1 MKSKLMSRRDLDFLL
16 FEWLRVDEL
25 LKRPRFAHHSS
36 DTFADVLTL
45 CEELAEHHFAPHYK
59 RSDVEEPT
67 VEGGVVS
74 VLPDVKDALRAFAD
88 TELLAMSL
96 DEQYGGAQVPVVV
109 STAAFAWFQAANV
122 STLGYSLLTLANA
135 NLLIEFATEDQI
147 AAYIPPMLA
156 GRFTGT
162 MCLSEPQAGSSL
174 SDITTRA
181 VPQDDGT
188 YRLFGSKMWISA
200 GDHDASENIVHL
212 VLARVPG
219 SPRGT
224 KGISLFIVP
233 KFLVAEDGSLGERND
248 VVAAGLN
255 HKMGQRGL
263 TNAALNFG
271 DGTFEPGGTSGA
283 VGYLVGELNHG
294 LAYMFHMMNEARLI
308 VGAAATALGY
318 TGYLKSLDYARTRP
332 QGRPL
337 AAKDPDMEPVSIIEH
352 PDVKR
357 MLLAQKSYV
366 EGALALVLY
375 CARLTDLT
383 AAAETPEERRDATEL
398 LDLLTPITKSWPS
411 QWCVAANDLAIQ
423 IHGGYGYT
431 REYDLEQL
439 YRDNRLNPIH
449 EGTHGIQS
457 LDLLG
462 RKVRQHGGAGLTLL
476 EQEVTTTIARA
487 TAFGG
492 EPAQLGERLQASWQ
506 TLRDVTTVL
515 LSCGDPTVALA
526 NSALY
531 LEAFGHI
538 VVAWLWL
545 DQVLA
550 AHGRDDA
557 FYVGK
562 RYAARYF
569 YRYELPKTH
578 AQLEFLAT
586 LDSTTVEA
594 TFDGWDA

>member
-1 MKSKLMSRRDLDFLL
+1 MKSTLMSRLDLDFLL

-25 LKRPRFAHHSS
+25 LKRPRFAHHTS
-36 DTFADVLTL
+36 DTFADILTL
-45 CEELAEHHFAPHYK
+45 CEELAERHFAPHYK
-59 RSDVEEPT
+59 RSDAAEPT
-67 VEGGVVS
+67 LNDGNVS
-74 VLPDVKDALRAFAD
+74 VLPEIKDALRAFAD

-96 DEQYGGAQVPVVV
+96 DESYGGAQVPVVV
-109 STAAFAWFQAANV
+109 STAAFTWLNAANFG
-122 STLGYSLLTLANA
+122 TAGYPLLTLANC
-135 NLLIEFATEDQI
+135 NLLVEFGTEDQI
-147 AAYIPPMLA
+147 AAFVPPMLA

-162 MCLSEPQAGSSL
+162 MCLSEPHAGSSL

-188 YRLFGSKMWISA
+188 YRLFGSKMWISG

-212 VLARVPG
+212 VLAKLPG
-219 SPRGT
+219 SPHGT

-233 KFLVAEDGSLGERND
+233 KFLVAEDSSLGERND

-263 TNAALNFG
+263 ANLALNFG
-271 DGTFEPGGTSGA
+271 EGAFEPGGATGA
-283 VGYLVGELNHG
+283 VGYLVGQPHHG
-294 LAYMFHMMNEARLI
+294 LAYMFHMMNEARLMT
-308 VGAAATALGY
+308 GASATALGY
-318 TGYLKSLDYARTRP
+318 TGYLKSLDYARMRP

-337 AAKDPDMEPVSIIEH
+337 SAKDPDTAPVAIIEH

-375 CARLTDLT
+375 CAWLTDI
-383 AAAETPEERRDATEL
+383 AAGAETPEERQDATEL
-398 LDLLTPITKSWPS
+398 LDLLTPITKSWPA
-411 QWCVAANDLAIQ
+411 QWCVQASDLAIQ

-431 REYDLEQL
+431 REYDVEQL
-439 YRDNRLNPIH
+439 YRDNRINPIH

-462 RKVRQHGGAGLTLL
+462 RKVRQHGGAGLGLL
-476 EQEVTTTIARA
+476 EQEVTTTITRA

-492 EPAQLGERLQASWQ
+492 EPAQLAAQLHASWQ

-545 DQVLA
+545 DQMLA
-550 AHGRDDA
+550 AHGREGA

-562 RYAARYF
+562 QYAARYF
-569 YRYELPKTH
+569 YRYELPKTK
-578 AQLEFLAT
+578 AQLELLRT
-586 LDSTTVEA
+586 LDPTTVEA
-594 TFDGWDA
+594 TFDGWEA

>member
-1 MKSKLMSRRDLDFLL
+1 MKSTLMSRRDLDFLL

-25 LKRPRFAHHSS
+25 LKRARFAHHTS

-45 CEELAEHHFAPHYK
+45 CEDLAERHLAPHYK
-59 RSDVEEPT
+59 RSDTVEPT
-67 VEGGVVS
+67 LHDGTVS
-74 VLPDVKDALRAFAD
+74 VLPEIKDALRAFAE

-96 DEQYGGAQVPVVV
+96 DERHGGAQVPAVV
-109 STAAFAWFQAANV
+109 STAAFTWLQAANV
-122 STLGYSLLTLANA
+122 STIGYPLLTLANS
-135 NLLIEFATEDQI
+135 NLIVEFGTEDQI
-147 AAYIPPMLA
+147 TTFVPPMLA

-181 VPQDDGT
+181 IPQDDGT
-188 YRLFGSKMWISA
+188 YRLFGSKMWISG

-212 VLARVPG
+212 VLARLPG

-233 KFLVAEDGSLGERND
+233 KFLLAEDGALGERND

-263 TNAALNFG
+263 ANAALNFG
-271 DGTFEPGGTSGA
+271 EGAFEPGGAAGA
-283 VGYLVGELNHG
+283 VGYLVGQPHHG

-308 VGAAATALGY
+308 TGAAATALGY
-318 TGYLKSLDYARTRP
+318 TAHLKSLDYARTRP

-337 AAKDPDMEPVSIIEH
+337 SAKDPDAAPVAIIEH

-375 CARLTDLT
+375 CARLTDLA
-383 AAAETPEERRDATEL
+383 AAAETPEEGQAATEL
-398 LDLLTPITKSWPS
+398 LDLLTPIAKSWPA
-411 QWCVAANDLAIQ
+411 QWCVQANDLAIQ

-462 RKVRQHGGAGLTLL
+462 RKVRQHGGAGLGLL
-476 EQEVTTTIARA
+476 EQEVTTTITRA
-487 TAFGG
+487 TAIGG
-492 EPAQLGERLQASWQ
+492 EPAHLAEQLQESWQ

-515 LSCGDPTVALA
+515 LRCGDPTVALA
-526 NSALY
+526 NSAHY

-550 AHGRDDA
+550 AHGREDG
-557 FYVGK
+557 FYTGK

-569 YRYELPKTH
+569 YRYEVPKTKV
-578 AQLEFLAT
+578 QLDLLGT
-586 LDSTTVEA
+586 LDQTTVEA
-594 TFDGWDA
+594 TFDGWEA

>member
-1 MKSKLMSRRDLDFLL
+1 MKSTLMSRRDLDFLL

-25 LKRPRFAHHSS
+25 LKRPRFAHHTT

-45 CEELAEHHFAPHYK
+45 CEELAERHFAPHYK
-59 RSDVEEPT
+59 RSDAEEPILRDGT
-67 VEGGVVS
+67 VT
-74 VLPDVKDALRAFAD
+74 VLPEIKDALRAFAD

-109 STAAFAWFQAANV
+109 STAAFTWLNAANV
-122 STLGYSLLTLANA
+122 GASGYPLLTLANS
-135 NLLIEFATEDQI
+135 NLLIEFGTEDQI
-147 AAYIPPMLA
+147 AAFVPPMLA

-162 MCLSEPQAGSSL
+162 MCLSEPHAGSSL

-188 YRLFGSKMWISA
+188 YRLFGSKMWISG

-212 VLARVPG
+212 VLAKLPG

-248 VVAAGLN
+248 VVPAGLN

-263 TNAALNFG
+263 ANLALNFG
-271 DGTFEPGGTSGA
+271 EGAFAPGGAAGA
-283 VGYLVGELNHG
+283 VGYLVGQPHHG
-294 LAYMFHMMNEARLI
+294 LAYMFHMMNEARLMT
-308 VGAAATALGY
+308 GASATALGY
-318 TGYLKSLDYARTRP
+318 TAYLKSLDYARMRP

-337 AAKDPDMEPVSIIEH
+337 SAKDPDTAPVPIIEH

-375 CARLTDLT
+375 CARLTDI
-383 AAAETPEERRDATEL
+383 AAGAETPEEHQDATEL
-398 LDLLTPITKSWPS
+398 LDLLTPITKSWPA
-411 QWCVAANDLAIQ
+411 QWCVQAGDLAIQ

-431 REYDLEQL
+431 REYDVEQL
-439 YRDNRLNPIH
+439 YRDNRINPIH

-457 LDLLG
+457 LDLIG
-462 RKVRQHGGAGLTLL
+462 RKVRQHGGAGLALL
-476 EQEVTTTIARA
+476 EQEVTTTITRA

-492 EPAQLGERLQASWQ
+492 EPAQLAAQLQASWQ

-550 AHGRDDA
+550 AHGREEN

-569 YRYELPKTH
+569 YRYELPKTK
-578 AQLEFLAT
+578 AQLELLRT
-586 LDSTTVEA
+586 LDRTTVEA
-594 TFDGWDA
+594 TFAGWEA